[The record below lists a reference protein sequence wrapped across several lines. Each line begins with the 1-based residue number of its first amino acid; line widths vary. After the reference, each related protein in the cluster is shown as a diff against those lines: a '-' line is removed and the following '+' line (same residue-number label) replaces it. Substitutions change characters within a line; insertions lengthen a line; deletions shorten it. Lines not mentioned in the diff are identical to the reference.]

1 MNNWQI
7 IAGTLLLSA
16 FFSGMEI
23 AFITANKLK
32 IELDKS
38 KGLLSARI
46 LSTFNKKPSRFIGAI
61 LLGNNI
67 ALVIYGI
74 AMAKMLE
81 PVLSG
86 ILPHGFN
93 NEFILLLTQTII
105 STFLILLVAEFI
117 PKVLFQINPNAIIGF
132 FAVPVYL
139 FYYVFYP
146 VIYLFIGVSE
156 FLLKKIFRVPFTNY
170 SFSFGLV
177 DLEHYLKEFSIE
189 TDEEVDLQQEIQM
202 FQNVIEF
209 RDIKLRECMI
219 PRTEIE
225 AVEINDSIEKVKQKF
240 IDTGFSRV
248 PIYEDTIDNIIG
260 YAHAFDLFKNP
271 KEIKSISKPL
281 TFLPETMLA
290 NNVLTSFIQEEA
302 SLAVV
307 VDEFGGTSG
316 MVTIEDIIEEIV
328 GEIEDEF
335 DVEDL
340 VEKQIEKNKYI
351 FSGRMELDYLNDKY
365 DLDIP
370 ESEEYETL
378 AGFIIYH
385 HKSIPQAK
393 EELIIG
399 PYHFSIL
406 QAAPTRIESVK
417 LHIKQCKSND

>member
-7 IAGTLLLSA
+7 IVSTLLLSA

-38 KGLLSARI
+38 KGLISARI
-46 LSTFNKKPSRFIGAI
+46 LSAFNKKPSRFIGAI

-74 AMAKMLE
+74 AMAQMLE
-81 PVLSG
+81 PVISAT
-86 ILPHGFN
+86 LPKGFH
-93 NEFILLLTQTII
+93 NEFILILTQTII
-105 STFLILLVAEFI
+105 STFLILFVAEFI
-117 PKVLFQINPNAIIGF
+117 PKVLFQIRPNAIIGF

-139 FYYVFYP
+139 FYYLFYP
-146 VIYLFIGVSE
+146 IIYLFIGLSE
-156 FLLKKIFRVPFTNY
+156 FLLKKIFRVPLSNY
-170 SFSFGLV
+170 SFSFNLV
-177 DLEHYLKEFSIE
+177 DLEYYLKEFSVE

-209 RDIKLRECMI
+209 RDVKLRECMI
-219 PRTEIE
+219 PRTEIA
-225 AVEINDSIEKVKQKF
+225 AVEINDSIKKVKQKF

-260 YAHAFDLFKNP
+260 YAHAFDLFRNP

-290 NNVLTSFIQEEA
+290 NNVLNSFIQDGA

-328 GEIEDEF
+328 GEIEDEY
-335 DVEDL
+335 DMEDL
-340 VEKQIEKNKYI
+340 VEKV
-351 FSGRMELDYLNDKY
+351 
-365 DLDIP
+365 
-370 ESEEYETL
+370 
-378 AGFIIYH
+378 
-385 HKSIPQAK
+385 
-393 EELIIG
+393 IIG

-406 QAAPTRIESVK
+406 QAEPTRIKSVK
-417 LHIKQCKSND
+417 LHIKQDKSND

>member
-7 IAGTLLLSA
+7 IVSTLLLSA

-38 KGLLSARI
+38 KGLISARI
-46 LSTFNKKPSRFIGAI
+46 LSAFNKKPSRFIGAI

-74 AMAKMLE
+74 AMAQMLE
-81 PVLSG
+81 PVISAT
-86 ILPHGFN
+86 LPKGFH
-93 NEFILLLTQTII
+93 NEFIIILTQTII
-105 STFLILLVAEFI
+105 STFLILFVAEFI
-117 PKVLFQINPNAIIGF
+117 PKVLFQIRPNAIIGF

-139 FYYVFYP
+139 FYYLFYP
-146 VIYLFIGVSE
+146 IIYLFIGLSE
-156 FLLKKIFRVPFTNY
+156 FLLKKIFRVPLSNY
-170 SFSFGLV
+170 SFSFNLV
-177 DLEHYLKEFSIE
+177 DLEYYLKEFSVE
-189 TDEEVDLQQEIQM
+189 TDEKVDLQQEIQM

-209 RDIKLRECMI
+209 RDVKLRECMI
-219 PRTEIE
+219 PRTEIA

-260 YAHAFDLFKNP
+260 YAHAFDLFRNP

-290 NNVLTSFIQEEA
+290 NNVLNSFIQDGA

-328 GEIEDEF
+328 GEIEDEY
-335 DVEDL
+335 DVEEL
-340 VEKQIEKNKYI
+340 VEKQIEKNNYL
-351 FSGRMELDYLNDKY
+351 FSGRIELDYLNEKY
-365 DLDIP
+365 ELDIP

-385 HKSIPQAK
+385 HKSIPQTK
-393 EELIIG
+393 EEVIIG

-406 QAAPTRIESVK
+406 QAEPTRIKSVK
-417 LHIKQCKSND
+417 LHIKQDKSND